1 MQTFKTL
8 ERIKY
13 AKEMSVVVIWKI
25 IPKTFNTHLIKRP
38 RESNQIE
45 LTRFKIELNEEYTH
59 ILIEYFCNQF
69 CVTDDVQ
76 QKLVDFPLFTIPL
89 SGNS

>member
-13 AKEMSVVVIWKI
+13 AREMSVVAIWEI
-25 IPKTFNTHLIKRP
+25 IPKTFNMHLTKRP

-45 LTRFKIELNEEYTH
+45 LNKFKIELDEEYTH
-59 ILIEYFCNQF
+59 I
-69 CVTDDVQ
+69 
-76 QKLVDFPLFTIPL
+76 
-89 SGNS
+89 